1 MTEKQ
6 TNPPKKKS
14 NPIRNIVEFVVG
26 STILA
31 TSVLALSE
39 SYPSGIAEQRRADA
53 LNRLYESGQDEMQHN
68 LELVPRNIREG
79 VYPVFFGT
87 SNGGE
92 MPDIGTGT
100 AVHVKSS
107 EDKSYFTIPFHPDDE
122 SNKVGLDKYSFLY
135 FLKNGQLI
143 KVPINKCAMINDLIP
158 GEQAID
164 MALCEVNNEHLDSTF
179 EPVSEEYFA
188 EGDSNHGYG
197 PESTYISISSPFT
210 NNNPLDSLYNRHMH
224 YWMADPTGYRSG
236 EGVIFRTPIT
246 DGSSGGLIVEIDDA
260 GNVTVH
266 SYIEGSNTLNFS
278 SLFTPGDELL
288 ENTQVATNA
297 FPQKK
302 EIETA
307 VIALAN
313 R

>member
-6 TNPPKKKS
+6 TRPPKKKS
-14 NPIRNIVEFVVG
+14 SLFRTIVEG
-26 STILA
+26 TILTVGA
-31 TSVLALSE
+31 AAGVLGLLE

-53 LNRLYESGQDEMQHN
+53 LNRLFESSQDEMQHN

-87 SNGGE
+87 SNSGE

-100 AVHVKSS
+100 AVHVKKT
-107 EDKSYFTIPFHPDDE
+107 EKMSYFTIPFHPDDE
-122 SNKVGLDKYSFLY
+122 SNTVGLDKYSFLY
-135 FLKNGQLI
+135 FLKNDQLV
-143 KVPINKCAMINDLIP
+143 KVPINKCAMINDLLP

-164 MALCEVNNEHLDSTF
+164 MAICEVNNADLGPNF

-188 EGDSNHGYG
+188 EDDNNHGYG
-197 PESTYISISSPFT
+197 PDATYISISSPFT
-210 NNNPLDSLYNRHMH
+210 NNNPLDSIYNRHMH

-266 SYIEGSNTLNFS
+266 SYIEGSNTLNVS

-288 ENTQVATNA
+288 ESTQVTTNA
-297 FPQKK
+297 FPQKD

-307 VIALAN
+307 VENLGI